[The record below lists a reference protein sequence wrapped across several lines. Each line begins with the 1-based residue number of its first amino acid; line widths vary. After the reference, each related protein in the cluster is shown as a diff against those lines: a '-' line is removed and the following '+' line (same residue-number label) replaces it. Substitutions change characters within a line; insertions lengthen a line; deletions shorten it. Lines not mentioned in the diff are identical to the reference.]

1 MHLFPQLDVMTLS
14 AAGLSRRSSDITLFR
29 YQALG
34 NSCLILDSR
43 INFNAIGPIE
53 HATWP

>member
-1 MHLFPQLDVMTLS
+1 MHILPQPDVMALS
-14 AAGLSRRSSDITLFR
+14 AADLSLRSSEITLFR

-34 NSCLILDSR
+34 NCCLIFDLP
-43 INFNAIGPIE
+43 INFNAFGPIE